1 MEPIYLYDTTLRDG
15 TQGEN
20 ITFSA
25 DEKVKIALRL
35 DDIGIH
41 YIEGGWPGSNPK
53 DMQFFDLAKRV
64 SFKNA
69 RLVAFGSTR
78 KPGTTPEQDPNLQAL
93 LASGTPTVTIF
104 GKSWDM
110 HVEEIM
116 ANSLEENLAMINHSV
131 GYLKSNGRETI
142 YDAEHF
148 FDGYKHNPDYAVQ
161 TLFAAL
167 DGGADF
173 IVLCDT
179 NGGTLPFEIDSIFKE
194 VQQLLVDR
202 DDAGSNDITVK
213 LGIHTHNDCG
223 LAVANT
229 ITAVHAGA
237 VMVQGT
243 INGYGE
249 RCGNADLTSVV
260 PVLDLKMNKPC
271 ISGDNL
277 KKLKPL
283 SRYISETAN
292 QVPVNNRPFVGKS
305 AFAHKGGIHV
315 SAIMKAP
322 KAYEHMDPAL
332 VGNQRRV
339 LVSDMSGKSNVV
351 YKARELGIELDTNGY
366 DSSKIVSEIKQLEQ
380 QGYQFDVADGSF
392 KILME
397 KFTDQFE
404 PLFTLESF
412 RVTIEKDK
420 DQPCSSQATM
430 KISVGGKEEITAAE
444 GYGPVSALDNALRK
458 ALDRFFPDLDT
469 MRLVDFKV
477 RVIDGNRATAAKV
490 RVFIESRD
498 QDKIWSTIGVSEI
511 RIRSGVPSGYQKTSS
526 KPAGRHW
533 PTAFNSNWQVKI
545 KFAAAMSRH
554 RKNCRFLISNQIR
567 IIVSKESTI
576 D

>member
-277 KKLKPL
+277 KKPI
-283 SRYISETAN
+283 R
-292 QVPVNNRPFVGKS
+292 
-305 AFAHKGGIHV
+305 
-315 SAIMKAP
+315 
-322 KAYEHMDPAL
+322 
-332 VGNQRRV
+332 
-339 LVSDMSGKSNVV
+339 
-351 YKARELGIELDTNGY
+351 
-366 DSSKIVSEIKQLEQ
+366 
-380 QGYQFDVADGSF
+380 
-392 KILME
+392 
-397 KFTDQFE
+397 
-404 PLFTLESF
+404 F
-412 RVTIEKDK
+412 R
-420 DQPCSSQATM
+420 
-430 KISVGGKEEITAAE
+430 
-444 GYGPVSALDNALRK
+444 
-458 ALDRFFPDLDT
+458 
-469 MRLVDFKV
+469 
-477 RVIDGNRATAAKV
+477 
-490 RVFIESRD
+490 
-498 QDKIWSTIGVSEI
+498 
-511 RIRSGVPSGYQKTSS
+511 
-526 KPAGRHW
+526 
-533 PTAFNSNWQVKI
+533 
-545 KFAAAMSRH
+545 
-554 RKNCRFLISNQIR
+554 
-567 IIVSKESTI
+567 
-576 D
+576 

>member
-64 SFKNA
+64 SLKNA

-78 KPGTTPEQDPNLQAL
+78 KPGTAPEQDPNLQAL
-93 LASGTPTVTIF
+93 LAGGTPTVTIF

-110 HVEEIM
+110 HVEKIM
-116 ANSLEENLAMINHSV
+116 ANSLEENLAMINDSV
-131 GYLKSNGRETI
+131 RYLKDNGRETI

-148 FDGYKHNPDYAVQ
+148 FDGYKNNPDYAVK
-161 TLFAAL
+161 TLLAAREA
-167 DGGADF
+167 GADF

-179 NGGTLPFEIDSIFKE
+179 NGGTLPFEIDSIFKAIQKRI
-194 VQQLLVDR
+194 VGSG
-202 DDAGSNDITVK
+202 DAGSAGRTVK

-223 LAVANT
+223 LAVANS

-237 VMVQGT
+237 VMVHGT

-249 RCGNADLTSVV
+249 RCGNADLTSVI
-260 PVLDLKMNKPC
+260 PVLDLKMKRPC

-277 KKLKPL
+277 KKLNSL

-292 QVPVNNRPFVGKS
+292 QVPLHNRPFVGKS

-366 DSSKIVSEIKQLEQ
+366 DSGKIVAEIKQLEQ

-392 KILME
+392 RILME

-412 RVTIEKDK
+412 RVTIEKDR
-420 DQPCSSQATM
+420 DRPCSSQATM

-477 RVIDGNRATAAKV
+477 RVIDGNRGTAAKV

-498 QDKIWSTIGVSEI
+498 QDQIWSTIGVSEDI
-511 RIRSGVPSGYQKTSS
+511 IEASWQALADSFQS
-526 KPAGRHW
+526 KLARE
-533 PTAFNSNWQVKI
+533 
-545 KFAAAMSRH
+545 
-554 RKNCRFLISNQIR
+554 NQIR
-567 IIVSKESTI
+567 SNKIPEQEELPIFKTKGARK
-576 D
+576 

>member
-1 MEPIYLYDTTLRDG
+1 V
-15 TQGEN
+15 
-20 ITFSA
+20 TFNS
-25 DEKVKIALRL
+25 
-35 DDIGIH
+35 
-41 YIEGGWPGSNPK
+41 
-53 DMQFFDLAKRV
+53 
-64 SFKNA
+64 A

-78 KPGTTPEQDPNLQAL
+78 KPGIEPHEDGNLNAL
-93 LASGTPTVTIF
+93 LASETQAVTIF
-104 GKSWDM
+104 GKSWDL

-116 ANSLEENLAMINHSV
+116 ANSLEENLAMIYDSV
-131 GYLKSNGRETI
+131 RYLKGNGRETI

-148 FDGYKHNPDYAVQ
+148 FDGFKNNRDYAVK
-161 TLFAAL
+161 TLVAAQE
-167 DGGADF
+167 GGADF

-179 NGGTLPFEIDSIFKE
+179 NGGTLPFEIDTIFRE
-194 VQQLLVDR
+194 VQKLIADR
-202 DDAGSNDITVK
+202 SDGGSNGGTVR

-223 LAVANT
+223 LAAANS
-229 ITAVHAGA
+229 ITAVNAGA

-249 RCGNADLTSVV
+249 RCGNADLTAVI
-260 PVLDLKMNKPC
+260 PVLDLKMNRPC

-277 KKLKPL
+277 KKLKSL
-283 SRYISETAN
+283 SRYVSETAN
-292 QVPVNNRPFVGKS
+292 QVPLNNRPFVGKS

-315 SAIMKAP
+315 SAIMKLP
-322 KAYEHMDPAL
+322 MAYEHMDPAL

-366 DSSKIVSEIKQLEQ
+366 DSGKIVSEIKQLEQ
-380 QGYQFDVADGSF
+380 QGYQFDIADGSF

-420 DQPCSSQATM
+420 DRPCTSQATM
-430 KISVGGKEEITAAE
+430 KISVGDKQEITAAE

-498 QDKIWSTIGVSEI
+498 QDQIWSTIGVSEDI
-511 RIRSGVPSGYQKTSS
+511 IEASWQALADSFQFKLASENRIRSGNVPAQEELPIFGK
-526 KPAGRHW
+526 
-533 PTAFNSNWQVKI
+533 
-545 KFAAAMSRH
+545 
-554 RKNCRFLISNQIR
+554 
-567 IIVSKESTI
+567 
-576 D
+576 